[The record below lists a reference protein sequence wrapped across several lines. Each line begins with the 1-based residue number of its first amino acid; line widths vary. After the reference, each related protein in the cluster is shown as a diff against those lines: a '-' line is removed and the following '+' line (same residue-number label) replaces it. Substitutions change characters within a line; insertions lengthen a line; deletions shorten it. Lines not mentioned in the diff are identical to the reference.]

1 MAITKIHSV
10 WASVQKAVDYI
21 CNPDKTNG
29 ELLVDS
35 YSCSPATAG
44 AEFDMAL
51 SHGTGNGSP
60 VLWKR

>member
-35 YSCSPATAG
+35 YSCSG
-44 AEFDMAL
+44 R
-51 SHGTGNGSP
+51 S
-60 VLWKR
+60 